1 MGSRNNLLFFSLFLL
16 LLMANE
22 AFARNRM
29 LMVEEGKGKESLE
42 MGNYYANGEGEPGMN
57 NHHSIPRQS
66 WDNSQHGPSQSDQRP
81 TSILRYQQPANV
93 LFMMI

>member
-1 MGSRNNLLFFSLFLL
+1 MARNNLLIFFSLFLL

-42 MGNYYANGEGEPGMN
+42 IGNYYADGDGGEPGMN

-66 WDNSQHGPSQSDQRP
+66 WDNSQQQQHGPSQSNQTPDIH
-81 TSILRYQQPANV
+81 T
-93 LFMMI
+93 